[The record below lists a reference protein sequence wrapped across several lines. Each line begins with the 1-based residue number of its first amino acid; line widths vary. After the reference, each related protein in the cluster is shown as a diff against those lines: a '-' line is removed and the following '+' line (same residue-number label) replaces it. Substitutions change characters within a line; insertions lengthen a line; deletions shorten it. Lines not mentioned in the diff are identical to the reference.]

1 MKKHLMESPM
11 KYFAAM
17 EDYRK
22 QGYVK
27 HKMINI
33 IAISIAA
40 VICGAED
47 WYDIEDYGKEKYE
60 WLKTFLDLS
69 DGVPSHDTYN
79 RFFSFANPE
88 ALEGCFEDWINA
100 IANLSEGRIISID
113 GKTLRG
119 SKGADRDTFIHMVS
133 AWCNANNLV
142 LAQQK
147 VDDKSNE
154 IRPLA
159 LVKNCI
165 TGNYRYPR

>member
-1 MKKHLMESPM
+1 MILLQGKRWQAHKFFFISVVVGYAHLFVVRNFYKRYQRLTRSCKRICVLDEKTSNG
-11 KYFAAM
+11 KSNEYFAAM

-88 ALEGCFEDWINA
+88 ALG
-100 IANLSEGRIISID
+100 
-113 GKTLRG
+113 
-119 SKGADRDTFIHMVS
+119 
-133 AWCNANNLV
+133 V
-142 LAQQK
+142 LK
-147 VDDKSNE
+147 
-154 IRPLA
+154 I
-159 LVKNCI
+159 
-165 TGNYRYPR
+165 G

>member
-1 MKKHLMESPM
+1 MIRVFDAKTSMESPM

-17 EDYRK
+17 EDHRK

-60 WLKTFLDLS
+60 WLKTILDLS

-79 RFFSFANPE
+79 RFFSFANP
-88 ALEGCFEDWINA
+88 
-100 IANLSEGRIISID
+100 
-113 GKTLRG
+113 K
-119 SKGADRDTFIHMVS
+119 S
-133 AWCNANNLV
+133 A
-142 LAQQK
+142 
-147 VDDKSNE
+147 
-154 IRPLA
+154 
-159 LVKNCI
+159 
-165 TGNYRYPR
+165 